1 MFILSPTNS
10 VRALKVIIVLSVA
23 LHCDFFQNLSSW
35 KSRRQSQRK
44 SEEGDEVM
52 RMSPGI
58 QQRPVTTTTT
68 SQDRATRQLS
78 NEIED
83 MVLSA
88 FGFTR
93 AEQQQPQQHPSA
105 VVRSTD
111 LVPASRTHIHS
122 QQPTSG
128 RPRPPDADV
137 SSHFNLEQVIYTCG
151 AQANSAFH
159 PSAVCE

>member
-1 MFILSPTNS
+1 MM
-10 VRALKVIIVLSVA
+10 
-23 LHCDFFQNLSSW
+23 
-35 KSRRQSQRK
+35 
-44 SEEGDEVM
+44 EM
-52 RMSPGI
+52 MPGI
-58 QQRPVTTTTT
+58 QHQQRPVNMST

-93 AEQQQPQQHPSA
+93 AEQPQPQQHPSA

-111 LVPASRTHIHS
+111 LVPASRTYIHS
-122 QQPTSG
+122 QQPTASG
-128 RPRPPDADV
+128 RPRLADVDV
-137 SSHFNLEQVIYTCG
+137 SSHFNLELVIYTCG

-159 PSAVCE
+159 PSGVSA